1 VGIGVVLL
9 AIGVVGAPAAV
20 QLMGPASAVAPL
32 AVTYLRISAW
42 GAPAALLALAGT
54 GYLRGLQDT
63 RTTMVVAITANV
75 ANLVLEIVLV
85 DGFRLGIAG
94 SAWGT
99 VLAQW
104 GAAAVYVGI
113 ARRHAGRAGA
123 HLRPRRS
130 GVRSAA
136 VAGSRLAVRTAAL
149 LAAFLVTTAVAARI
163 GDQAVAAHQIGFQ
176 VWLFLAYALDAIAI
190 AGQAMTG
197 RFLGAGSTADARGA
211 AKRMLEWGLACG
223 VGAGIAVAVTAP
235 WIASVFS
242 TDEGVRDLAVSVL
255 WIVAL
260 LQPINAIVFVL
271 DGILIGAGDARFLA
285 VAMLAATT
293 GVFLPAVALVVAT
306 GGGLLALWVAL
317 CTFMAARLVGNGARF
332 RTGAWQVVGS
342 GG

>member
-1 VGIGVVLL
+1 VPGTIAPAPEQGIDGLWLAVGIGVVLL

-42 GAPAALLALAGT
+42 GAP
-54 GYLRGLQDT
+54 
-63 RTTMVVAITANV
+63 
-75 ANLVLEIVLV
+75 
-85 DGFRLGIAG
+85 
-94 SAWGT
+94 
-99 VLAQW
+99 
-104 GAAAVYVGI
+104 
-113 ARRHAGRAGA
+113 
-123 HLRPRRS
+123 
-130 GVRSAA
+130 
-136 VAGSRLAVRTAAL
+136 AAL

-271 DGILIGAGDARFLA
+271 DGILIGAGDAPFLA